1 MAVADDADPSDG
13 PSGRLQTA
21 VVDRVWADLE
31 DSARTQLAALTLE
44 DLMRRAAAAGL
55 RRPTAEPITFAI

>member
-1 MAVADDADPSDG
+1 
-13 PSGRLQTA
+13 
-21 VVDRVWADLE
+21 VDRVWADLE